1 MEPNNFAHRVKTYFF
16 AALVIKAALAY
27 ASLELEDPKWLG
39 FVLPLLVMGGYWVVG
54 YRVRKKWN
62 AQLTLAKFADSV
74 YYLGFL
80 FTVFSIIVCLIDI
93 KSIGDDLNGMAARF
107 GVAMVS
113 TAIGM
118 AARVF
123 HTGFRVDTNDAVK
136 GVEER
141 AVQSAENLAMSFDA
155 ASQQLEVFR
164 DQVMA
169 ASKEAVQSVHEQ
181 ITAISQHSTNAM
193 EAFFANATQQS
204 NHAFERILKQAN
216 DASSELLMTINS
228 LREKSEHTLDRM
240 ETHALDFGK
249 KAQERLDQTL
259 FPDNLFAQKLN
270 PAIDT
275 LSGTTDSLNE
285 GVTTL
290 ALDVKT
296 AARMVGT
303 AIRSLNTKTE
313 SIGQAVMAVGSIV
326 ESQER
331 LVESMKSQGSDVMD
345 RVERIQKDYLDSLD
359 DQREDFLEDIKANQQ
374 VFAKI
379 VEKLEELR
387 TVVRDESAVER
398 MTQEVTGALTTINRA
413 GIKSNEAFADNLRST
428 LVPLVEAVA
437 ASNDAHKSLVASV
450 ESSHRSIETANSH
463 LMNELMGKIDL
474 ISTSQERSLAAYEEG
489 SGASLESMPDAT
501 LVVDGSVIAT
511 DVRTA

>member
-1 MEPNNFAHRVKTYFF
+1 MDINTLTRRVQTYFI
-16 AALVIKAALAY
+16 AAVVLK
-27 ASLELEDPKWLG
+27 ASLAVASLTLNEPFWLG
-39 FVLPLLVMGGYWVVG
+39 FVLPLVVMCCYWFVG
-54 YRVRKKWN
+54 YRVREKWN
-62 AQLTLAKFADSV
+62 VQLTLAKFADSV

-80 FTVFSIIVCLIDI
+80 FTVGSIIICLLDI
-93 KSIGDDLNGMAARF
+93 NSIGENLNGMAVRF
-107 GVAMVS
+107 GAAMVS

-118 AARVF
+118 LARVL
-123 HTGFRVDTNDAVK
+123 HTGFKVDTNDAVRS
-136 GVEER
+136 VEER
-141 AVQSAENLAMSFDA
+141 AVQSAENLTMSFDA

-193 EAFFANATQQS
+193 DEFFASATRQS
-204 NHAFERILKQAN
+204 NEAFERILKQAN
-216 DASSELLMTINS
+216 DASTDLLTTINGLS
-228 LREKSEHTLDRM
+228 EKSEQTLNRM
-240 ETHALDFGK
+240 ESHALDFGK

-259 FPDNLFAQKLN
+259 FPDDLFAKKLN

-285 GVTTL
+285 GVSTL
-290 ALDVKT
+290 ALDVKS

-313 SIGQAVMAVGSIV
+313 SIGQAVAAVGLIV

-331 LVESMKSQGSDVMD
+331 LAESMKLQGSDVMD
-345 RVERIQKDYLDSLD
+345 RVERIQKDYLDSLE
-359 DQREDFLEDIKANQQ
+359 DQREDFMEDMKTSQQ

-387 TVVRDESAVER
+387 AVVKDDTAVER
-398 MTQEVTGALTTINRA
+398 LSKEVTGALNSLSDS
-413 GIKSNEAFADNLRST
+413 GLKSNEALAENLRSA
-428 LVPLVEAVA
+428 LMPLVEAVV
-437 ASNDAHKSLVASV
+437 ASNDVHKTLAASV
-450 ESSHRSIETANSH
+450 ESSNRNIESSH
-463 LMNELMGKIDL
+463 SQLLDELMGKIDL
-474 ISTSQERSLAAYEEG
+474 INNPEMRPLAISEEA
-489 SGASLESMPDAT
+489 SGPSLESIADAT
-501 LVVDGSVIAT
+501 LALDNVTAA

>member
-1 MEPNNFAHRVKTYFF
+1 MDVNTLVRRVQTYFLAAIALKVTF
-16 AALVIKAALAY
+16 AV
-27 ASLELEDPKWLG
+27 ASLELKEPFWLG
-39 FVLPLLVMGGYWVVG
+39 FVLPLMVMCCYWFIG
-54 YRVRKKWN
+54 YRVREKWN
-62 AQLTLAKFADSV
+62 VHLTLAKFADSI

-80 FTVFSIIVCLIDI
+80 FTVVSIIICLIDI
-93 KSIGDDLNGMAARF
+93 NSIGDNLNGMAIRF
-107 GVAMVS
+107 GAAMVS

-118 AARVF
+118 LARVI
-123 HTGFRVDTNDAVK
+123 HTGFKVDTNDAVK
-136 GVEER
+136 SVEER
-141 AVQSAENLAMSFDA
+141 AIQSAENLAMSFDA

-169 ASKEAVQSVHEQ
+169 ASKEAVQSVQEQ

-193 EAFFANATQQS
+193 DTFFSNATRQS
-204 NHAFERILKQAN
+204 NDAFERILKQAN
-216 DASSELLMTINS
+216 EASTDLLTTING
-228 LREKSEHTLDRM
+228 LCEKSEQTLNRM
-240 ETHALDFGK
+240 ESHALDFGK
-249 KAQERLDQTL
+249 KAQDRLDQTL
-259 FPDNLFAQKLN
+259 FPDDLFAQKLN
-270 PAIDT
+270 PAIET

-285 GVTTL
+285 GVSTL

-313 SIGQAVMAVGSIV
+313 TIGQAVATVGSIV
-326 ESQER
+326 ENQER
-331 LVESMKSQGSDVMD
+331 LLELMKSQGNDVLD

-359 DQREDFLEDIKANQQ
+359 DQREEFLEDMKANQQ

-398 MTQEVTGALTTINRA
+398 MTQEVSGALTTINRA

-428 LVPLVEAVA
+428 LLPLVEAVA
-437 ASNDAHKSLVASV
+437 ASNEAHKSLVASV
-450 ESSHRSIETANSH
+450 ESSHRSVEMTNSH
-463 LMNELMGKIDL
+463 LMDELMSKIDL
-474 ISTSQERSLAAYEEG
+474 ISTPQERSLSAGEEVFV
-489 SGASLESMPDAT
+489 SSLESIADAT
-501 LVVDGSVIAT
+501 QALGNVTET

>member
-1 MEPNNFAHRVKTYFF
+1 MEPNKLVHRVKTYFF
-16 AALVIKAALAY
+16 AALVLKAGFAY
-27 ASLELEDPKWLG
+27 ASLQLNDPKWLG
-39 FVLPLLVMGGYWVVG
+39 FALPLLVMGGYWIVG
-54 YRVRKKWN
+54 YHVRRKWN
-62 AQLTLAKFADSV
+62 TQLTLAKFADSV

-93 KSIGDDLNGMAARF
+93 KSIGDNLNGMAARF

-123 HTGFRVDTNDAVK
+123 HTGFKVDTNDAVK

-141 AVQSAENLAMSFDA
+141 AIQSAESLAMSFDA

-193 EAFFANATQQS
+193 DEFFANATRQS
-204 NHAFERILKQAN
+204 NDAFDCILKQAN
-216 DASSELLMTINS
+216 HASSDLLTTING
-228 LREKSEHTLDRM
+228 LREKSEQTLDRM
-240 ETHALDFGK
+240 ESHALDFGK
-249 KAQERLDQTL
+249 KAQDRLDQTL
-259 FPDNLFAQKLN
+259 FPDDLFSQKLN

-275 LSGTTDSLNE
+275 LSGTTESLNE
-285 GVTTL
+285 GVSTL

-313 SIGQAVMAVGSIV
+313 SIGQAVTEVGSII
-326 ESQER
+326 ENQER
-331 LVESMKSQGSDVMD
+331 LVESMKSQGNDVMD

-359 DQREDFLEDIKANQQ
+359 DQREDFLKDMKANQQ

-379 VEKLEELR
+379 VDKLEELR
-387 TVVRDESAVER
+387 AVVTDESAVER

-428 LVPLVEAVA
+428 LIPLVEAVA
-437 ASNDAHKSLVASV
+437 ASNEAHKSLVASV
-450 ESSHRSIETANSH
+450 ESSHRSIETTNSH
-463 LMNELMGKIDL
+463 LMDELMSKIDL
-474 ISTSQERSLAAYEEG
+474 ISTPQYPSLTAIEEV
-489 SGASLESMPDAT
+489 SRPSLESIVDAT
-501 LVVDGSVIAT
+501 QALGHVAVADA
-511 DVRTA
+511 RTA

>member
-1 MEPNNFAHRVKTYFF
+1 MDVNTLVRRVQTYFIAAIALKVTF
-16 AALVIKAALAY
+16 AA
-27 ASLELEDPKWLG
+27 ASLELKEPFWLG
-39 FVLPLLVMGGYWVVG
+39 FVIPLMVMCCYWFVG
-54 YRVRKKWN
+54 YRVREKWN
-62 AQLTLAKFADSV
+62 VQLTLAKFADSI

-80 FTVFSIIVCLIDI
+80 FTVVSIIICLIDI
-93 KSIGDDLNGMAARF
+93 NSIGDNLNGMAIRF
-107 GVAMVS
+107 GAAMVS

-118 AARVF
+118 LARVV
-123 HTGFRVDTNDAVK
+123 HTGFKVDTNDAVK
-136 GVEER
+136 SVEDR
-141 AVQSAENLAMSFDA
+141 AIQSAESLTMAFDA
-155 ASQQLEVFR
+155 ASQQLETFR
-164 DQVMA
+164 NQVMD

-193 EAFFANATQQS
+193 EAFFANATRQS
-204 NHAFERILKQAN
+204 NDAFERILKQAN
-216 DASSELLMTINS
+216 DASTDLLSTINGLS
-228 LREKSEHTLDRM
+228 EKSEQTLDRM
-240 ETHALDFGK
+240 ESHALDFGK
-249 KAQERLDQTL
+249 KAQDRLDHTL
-259 FPDNLFAQKLN
+259 FPDDLFSQKLN

-275 LSGTTDSLNE
+275 LSGTTESLNE
-285 GVTTL
+285 GVSTL
-290 ALDVKT
+290 ALDVKS

-313 SIGQAVMAVGSIV
+313 AIGQAVAAVGSIV
-326 ESQER
+326 ENQER
-331 LVESMKSQGSDVMD
+331 LVESMKSQGNDVMD

-359 DQREDFLEDIKANQQ
+359 DQREDFLEDMKANQQ

-413 GIKSNEAFADNLRST
+413 GIKSNEAFAENLRST
-428 LVPLVEAVA
+428 LMPLVEAVA

-463 LMNELMGKIDL
+463 LMDELMSKIDL
-474 ISTSQERSLAAYEEG
+474 ISTPQERSLSASEEA
-489 SGASLESMPDAT
+489 SGASLESIVDAT
-501 LVVDGSVIAT
+501 QALRNATAT

>member
-1 MEPNNFAHRVKTYFF
+1 MEPNKLALRVKTYFF
-16 AALVIKAALAY
+16 AAVVLKVAFAV
-27 ASLELEDPKWLG
+27 ASLQLNDPKWLG
-39 FVLPLLVMGGYWVVG
+39 FVLPLSVMCIYWIVG
-54 YRVRKKWN
+54 YRVREKWN
-62 AQLTLAKFADSV
+62 TQLTLAKFADSV

-80 FTVFSIIVCLIDI
+80 FTVGSIIVCLIDI
-93 KSIGDDLNGMAARF
+93 KSIGDNLNGMAVRF
-107 GVAMVS
+107 GAAMVS

-118 AARVF
+118 AARVL

-141 AVQSAENLAMSFDA
+141 AIQSAENLSMSFDA

-181 ITAISQHSTNAM
+181 ITAIAQHSTNAM
-193 EAFFANATQQS
+193 DEFFASATRQS
-204 NHAFERILKQAN
+204 NEAFERILKQAN
-216 DASSELLMTINS
+216 DASTDLLTTINGLS
-228 LREKSEHTLDRM
+228 EKSEQTLNRM
-240 ETHALDFGK
+240 ESHALDFGK

-259 FPDNLFAQKLN
+259 FPDDLFAQKLN
-270 PAIDT
+270 PAIET

-285 GVTTL
+285 GVSTL
-290 ALDVKT
+290 ALDVKS

-313 SIGQAVMAVGSIV
+313 TIGQAVAAVGSIV

-331 LVESMKSQGSDVMD
+331 LVESMKSQGTDALD

-359 DQREDFLEDIKANQQ
+359 DQREDFMEDMKANQQ

-387 TVVRDESAVER
+387 TVVRDDNAVER
-398 MTQEVTGALTTINRA
+398 ITQEVAGALNAINQA
-413 GIKSNEAFADNLRST
+413 GVKSNEALAETLRAT
-428 LVPLVEAVA
+428 LMPLVEAVV
-437 ASNDAHKSLVASV
+437 ASNDVHKTLAASV
-450 ESSHRSIETANSH
+450 ESSTRSIETAH
-463 LMNELMGKIDL
+463 AQLVEELVGKIEL
-474 ISTSQERSLAAYEEG
+474 ISNPQMLPLTVGTEV
-489 SGASLESMPDAT
+489 SGPSLESIADAT
-501 LVVDGSVIAT
+501 LALDIVPAA

>member
-1 MEPNNFAHRVKTYFF
+1 MEPNKLVHRVKTYFI
-16 AALVIKAALAY
+16 AALVLKAAFAY
-27 ASLELEDPKWLG
+27 ASLELKDPELLG
-39 FVLPLLVMGGYWVVG
+39 FALPLLVMIGYWVMG
-54 YRVRKKWN
+54 YQVRSKWN
-62 AQLTLAKFADSV
+62 TQLTLAKFADSV

-93 KSIGDDLNGMAARF
+93 KSIGDNLNGMAARF
-107 GVAMVS
+107 GAAMVS

-141 AVQSAENLAMSFDA
+141 AIQSAESLAMSFDA

-193 EAFFANATQQS
+193 EAFFANATRQS
-204 NHAFERILKQAN
+204 NDAFERILTQAN
-216 DASSELLMTINS
+216 DASTDLLTTING
-228 LREKSEHTLDRM
+228 LREKSEQTLDRM
-240 ETHALDFGK
+240 ESHALDFGK
-249 KAQERLDQTL
+249 KAQDRLDQTL
-259 FPDNLFAQKLN
+259 FPDDLFSQKLN

-275 LSGTTDSLNE
+275 LSGTTESLNE
-285 GVTTL
+285 GVSTL

-313 SIGQAVMAVGSIV
+313 SIGQAVTAVGSIV

-331 LVESMKSQGSDVMD
+331 LVESMKTQSQEVME

-359 DQREDFLEDIKANQQ
+359 DQREDFMEDMKANQQ
-374 VFAKI
+374 VFAK
-379 VEKLEELR
+379 VADKLEELR
-387 TVVRDESAVER
+387 TTVKDNNTFER
-398 MTQEVTGALTTINRA
+398 FTQEVTGALNAISVA
-413 GIKSNEAFADNLRST
+413 GIKNNEALADNMRTT
-428 LVPLVEAVA
+428 LTPLVDAVM
-437 ASNDAHKSLVASV
+437 ASTDAHKTLAANV
-450 ESSHRSIETANSH
+450 ESSNRDLETAHSQ
-463 LMNELMGKIDL
+463 LLDELMGKIDL
-474 ISTSQERSLAAYEEG
+474 ISNADIRVPSVGEPTSG
-489 SGASLESMPDAT
+489 PSLESITEAT
-501 LVVDGSVIAT
+501 LARENSSPA